1 MALSIFKKAAEKIRR
16 YVEEEKNA
24 AKRGSSS
31 SGGGSSGSS
40 GRSPA
45 SSSASSGSNKSG
57 QSSKNFLTDYVGKIR
72 QSLPATTED
81 AYTRAFRDLGTTYEK
96 TAVGRSTAAT
106 SHVDEKKYGVG
117 TSIFDSSVLGNFDEN
132 DASLRASLEYATSD
146 DFMND
151 PIMKRFFTET
161 YGEGYDPKIAQQDTI
176 AALESQLAEN
186 GKTRRATMA
195 RTGDRS
201 ALVGAADDEERDA
214 LKDLLNL
221 YSYGTAYN
229 SMMQTALD
237 DENPLSKRWSGRT
250 PIDPTEALARVAS
263 GEFYDDD
270 VYNML
275 YGGADTYM
283 DLMRIQNAYSRQD
296 FINDISTVASPSAT
310 KGSEYDAAARRV
322 NAYLG
327 YDFSAGL
334 PEYERG
340 WSSNDAYNQYIDN
353 AIAAYDAN
361 NSLLSDA
368 FGTNGELTDAD
379 GNAIT
384 YGGFADYIA
393 SYDRNAKYAQEAQ
406 QRYDDW
412 SSEIQNK
419 YGSLTENPDFAE
431 KSQYVP
437 TDVSFGWGGY
447 ETNESSDAPGSI
459 LRTYLAVGMS
469 GGNPEGIDADSIIG
483 KNAQREIEVLALD
496 RMTDDERKKFY
507 YLYNSGRYDEAM
519 QYIDDLQWN
528 LHRQRVEEMSAEQAD
543 YVNRTPV
550 LPTIQSFGQNWANN
564 IASGIVGASKA
575 MGYDG
580 FNEYSPIFDYGRKAE
595 ITRGETGQYIAE
607 NAPNVNVFGQN
618 VFEMLY
624 QGGTSLGDSLLN
636 TATFGR
642 AGALAMGAG
651 AFGNNY
657 RQNLESGMNDHDAYV
672 DALVSGGF
680 EAATEYLSIDALLS
694 DPSNPFA
701 YFLKNAITEGLEEGT
716 NDVLNLTYDQLKYGI
731 ESEINRRIDELRTQG
746 VVGKGA
752 YNQAWGEW
760 VNQLGADM
768 LVGAISGGIGGAGG
782 GMRSYAQN
790 VSTGRNIQA
799 NNAVNNVME
808 LARGT
813 SGLSSRAQNI
823 VNDYFNQLGSGRQAI
838 PTAEQVAAQAEAAQ
852 ADAEQAQTTPAS
864 QTTAPTVPEVKISNA
879 QLGFVFR
886 DLMQQ
891 LDQNARDVSI
901 GNLNSF
907 AQDLLSEYG
916 YDGDA
921 QNRKALA
928 DKVMRFST
936 MGAEGVTQ
944 LEMQDIMKSSAAM
957 NAVQAL
963 TGRLGEVESVNAML
977 ENTAAYAVR
986 GNRQAQNPV
995 PDADTDAEVPDNV
1008 ITDAEAAIADS
1019 IELAEKRV
1027 QDAGDVSTE
1036 EADSIRLKAFSEAY
1050 GKNSD
1055 IMANAYDGNVPV
1067 QTYAAEFAQAAQY
1080 GQDGQN
1086 FDVVKSYPS
1095 VSNLSESQ
1103 IRTAYELGRGVRSAR
1118 NQETQQRARYS
1129 SVPVGNIDMS
1139 AINLRSLNDHQMKS
1153 VQTMKR
1159 LAKAVGFNVA
1169 FVESKANAQGQYTT
1183 ENGSWDSKTLTLTLD
1198 VHAGSNSVGDT
1209 NYAMMHTAGHELT
1222 HYIRQMADSRM
1233 WDSYQEFV
1241 IGNLSQKMD
1250 LETEIQKRMAQDS
1263 NLDRDGAIEEIIA
1276 DSSGEALLN
1285 ISETQVRQLAETNPG
1300 LLKKIGQFIQKWID
1314 GLKKSISA
1322 AFKDTEAKTEVA
1334 KQMVESLDE
1343 MSRRWNDLLV
1353 NAAQNRS
1360 RAALGAQASTET
1372 ATDVQDAAETVS
1384 AQAVEETVAREA
1396 KAPER
1401 ALQPLVATHID
1412 ARTTESVRSADDT
1425 LFLSEVEEAKVAY
1438 SAAANILLYDV
1449 ESSITGQKFFT
1460 DDSVTGQKR
1469 MTSDLLARMKDETGW
1484 TWDKIRSSLQT
1495 FADMG
1500 DADKGYPE
1508 PKNTVTNRVMEL
1520 YLDEMLTNGYTT
1532 LEGVRIAPWE
1542 AYVQAKAQY
1551 EGSRG
1556 EGLSVKADS
1565 DAVAFEDYAFPE
1577 DGVKY
1582 SLRDYSYDELINKPD
1597 MPIVSVDTGQNITR
1611 EDAVKAGRTNVVQ
1624 YAEKFDANGAPAM
1637 MVDDLGK
1644 YVYVG
1649 AKAMRHGL
1657 DRRANYQNGVIT
1669 RIGDI
1674 LKNSI
1679 VINEANPKKDGVKNT
1694 WILMGLARDSEGNL
1708 IYIRSI
1714 VNQST
1719 FEVEDMAAM
1728 YAVLG
1733 KKSRTGRVIATDAN
1747 AKARGVPANPTISVA
1762 EMLEGVKDYFSDV
1775 LSADVVKRLGM
1786 KDRQTSE
1793 FTPQLRYQLRD
1804 PYQISNREILA
1815 NALEGAAQNETERD
1829 WLKRYK
1835 KKARALGEKQMRLE
1849 DINARIVSLRKS
1861 ENTLGN
1867 RETLRKLE
1875 AGAKVLSDS
1884 IQRADKE
1891 MLKLESFQPLRDVMK
1906 RERATWNEKARAK
1919 MNERISEYKA
1929 DQREKVRER
1938 IQAVRESETEK
1949 RKRAVEH
1956 TREVGQRRVERLKES
1971 EMKAKYKAHILKD
1984 SATMREWLT
1993 RPTTKGHV
2001 PEFLRGP
2008 LGAFMESLDFTSDR
2022 ALRGGDPTQ
2031 ADRKMLES
2039 MEAMRRALASVK
2051 KQQSDIDD
2059 GKAAFSGY
2067 LDLPGG
2073 FAEEFDDLTERIKQ
2087 TLQQG
2092 GTDIPINRMTGEQ
2105 LKSLSRMIRAINT
2118 SVRNM
2123 NRLLANAKY
2132 ESAVRA
2138 ADSTMAELAKLG
2150 DKVNTNTVLD
2160 KARNFMD
2167 WTNAT
2172 PYYVFKR
2179 FGDGGKAIF
2188 EGLMDGWDRLA
2199 FNSKELIDYTNSLYK
2214 PRQVREWSR
2223 ELHTVA
2229 LSGKDVQLT
2238 AAQIMSLYCLSKRE
2252 QAVGHLLGGGIRVGD
2267 IQSKGKQIVQ
2277 ADNYTLNMEDIQ
2289 AITGKLTAQQKEV
2302 ADKLQSF
2309 MSTRCAEWGNEVS
2322 MKRFGYEMF
2331 GEENYFPI
2339 KTDSNNRKAIDDQ
2352 AQENSLFR
2360 LLNLSATKSLVQ
2372 NANNAIILENIFDV
2386 FSAHATDM
2394 AKYNALGL
2402 QILDALKWYNYV
2414 EKTVN
2419 EDGTITTAS
2428 VQKSL
2433 EKAYGRDAQRYIKNF
2448 LRDLNGVREGGR
2460 NDGLFNMFVSNYKI
2474 AAVAAN
2480 LRVGLLQITSMPR
2493 AAYAIHPKYLAIGM
2507 AKNVAFR
2514 NSKIAEEKV
2523 GISLWKSL
2531 GFYDT
2536 NIARNVREMVKHD
2549 QGIGGTIRE
2558 KSMILAE
2565 KGDAWTMGVLYGA
2578 VEAEMAEKHR
2588 DVRKG
2593 SAAYDKMLND
2603 RMREIIY
2610 QTQVVDST
2618 MTRSDIMRDR
2628 SKAASLATAFMSE
2641 PTLTMNMLA
2650 DSIFEQRMKARETGK
2665 RFMPSAKMWKA
2676 FAVNSLVVGLAA
2688 IMESLFTAERDDD
2701 EYETFMEKFVDAL
2714 VGEYDDEM
2722 TRGQKVLEFMNSSL
2736 GGNMNL
2742 LNNIPYVKNVI
2753 DGITNGE
2760 GSSALYD
2767 EWIVTLFGGIQEVYK
2782 YATGQ
2787 SSNPPYNGIYK
2798 TINGLSQMSGFAL
2811 GSLTRE
2817 LVSAYNTFIAE
2828 PLGYKRIQTYTD
2840 SASDAASAILR
2851 AYLAGDDE
2859 LAAHYTSIASQHGI
2873 EGEKLEKAMNNA
2885 ARDAFEAGSI
2895 DAATAQD
2902 ILSAY
2907 GGKGEN
2913 DAYWIVREWESG
2925 EEDYSRYGNLRT
2937 ALAEGDGSA
2946 ATAAYHELVEHGVE
2960 EKTVLGEISKLYN
2973 SGEATNL
2980 LNLQLRSNNLY
2991 TSTLKLE
2998 TDGEKHPDDF
3008 DGFITAIVNGRGI
3021 STEIGKLLEKGYT
3034 VKQCMSAI
3042 NGAFGKSADRYRI
3055 MEQYNRSD
3063 AATLLNRILDAYEV
3077 LGLDRNE
3084 EKAWIDANWIMEG

>member
-1 MALSIFKKAAEKIRR
+1 MSRAIDWSAIKVAYVTSTKSYKGIAAEYGLPFASVAKKGRADGWPSLRKAFQEEAACRAIASGVDDEADRLANVMKAA
-16 YVEEEKNA
+16 NA
-24 AKRGSSS
+24 MG
-31 SGGGSSGSS
+31 
-40 GRSPA
+40 
-45 SSSASSGSNKSG
+45 
-57 QSSKNFLTDYVGKIR
+57 
-72 QSLPATTED
+72 
-81 AYTRAFRDLGTTYEK
+81 
-96 TAVGRSTAAT
+96 
-106 SHVDEKKYGVG
+106 
-117 TSIFDSSVLGNFDEN
+117 
-132 DASLRASLEYATSD
+132 
-146 DFMND
+146 
-151 PIMKRFFTET
+151 
-161 YGEGYDPKIAQQDTI
+161 
-176 AALESQLAEN
+176 AALADVFSDADQFHRHLVQEYD
-186 GKTRRATMA
+186 
-195 RTGDRS
+195 GD
-201 ALVGAADDEERDA
+201 
-214 LKDLLNL
+214 
-221 YSYGTAYN
+221 
-229 SMMQTALD
+229 
-237 DENPLSKRWSGRT
+237 SGRT
-250 PIDPTEALARVAS
+250 VF
-263 GEFYDDD
+263 G
-270 VYNML
+270 
-275 YGGADTYM
+275 
-283 DLMRIQNAYSRQD
+283 DL
-296 FINDISTVASPSAT
+296 FIGKSPVLVGIVVT
-310 KGSEYDAAARRV
+310 
-322 NAYLG
+322 
-327 YDFSAGL
+327 
-334 PEYERG
+334 
-340 WSSNDAYNQYIDN
+340 
-353 AIAAYDAN
+353 
-361 NSLLSDA
+361 
-368 FGTNGELTDAD
+368 
-379 GNAIT
+379 
-384 YGGFADYIA
+384 
-393 SYDRNAKYAQEAQ
+393 YDR
-406 QRYDDW
+406 
-412 SSEIQNK
+412 
-419 YGSLTENPDFAE
+419 
-431 KSQYVP
+431 
-437 TDVSFGWGGY
+437 
-447 ETNESSDAPGSI
+447 
-459 LRTYLAVGMS
+459 
-469 GGNPEGIDADSIIG
+469 
-483 KNAQREIEVLALD
+483 
-496 RMTDDERKKFY
+496 
-507 YLYNSGRYDEAM
+507 
-519 QYIDDLQWN
+519 
-528 LHRQRVEEMSAEQAD
+528 
-543 YVNRTPV
+543 
-550 LPTIQSFGQNWANN
+550 
-564 IASGIVGASKA
+564 
-575 MGYDG
+575 
-580 FNEYSPIFDYGRKAE
+580 
-595 ITRGETGQYIAE
+595 
-607 NAPNVNVFGQN
+607 
-618 VFEMLY
+618 
-624 QGGTSLGDSLLN
+624 
-636 TATFGR
+636 
-642 AGALAMGAG
+642 
-651 AFGNNY
+651 
-657 RQNLESGMNDHDAYV
+657 SGMNVINKIRTVHARRDA
-672 DALVSGGF
+672 AS
-680 EAATEYLSIDALLS
+680 
-694 DPSNPFA
+694 
-701 YFLKNAITEGLEEGT
+701 KITE
-716 NDVLNLTYDQLKYGI
+716 
-731 ESEINRRIDELRTQG
+731 
-746 VVGKGA
+746 
-752 YNQAWGEW
+752 
-760 VNQLGADM
+760 
-768 LVGAISGGIGGAGG
+768 
-782 GMRSYAQN
+782 
-790 VSTGRNIQA
+790 
-799 NNAVNNVME
+799 
-808 LARGT
+808 
-813 SGLSSRAQNI
+813 
-823 VNDYFNQLGSGRQAI
+823 
-838 PTAEQVAAQAEAAQ
+838 
-852 ADAEQAQTTPAS
+852 
-864 QTTAPTVPEVKISNA
+864 
-879 QLGFVFR
+879 
-886 DLMQQ
+886 
-891 LDQNARDVSI
+891 
-901 GNLNSF
+901 
-907 AQDLLSEYG
+907 
-916 YDGDA
+916 
-921 QNRKALA
+921 
-928 DKVMRFST
+928 
-936 MGAEGVTQ
+936 
-944 LEMQDIMKSSAAM
+944 
-957 NAVQAL
+957 
-963 TGRLGEVESVNAML
+963 ESV
-977 ENTAAYAVR
+977 
-986 GNRQAQNPV
+986 
-995 PDADTDAEVPDNV
+995 
-1008 ITDAEAAIADS
+1008 
-1019 IELAEKRV
+1019 
-1027 QDAGDVSTE
+1027 
-1036 EADSIRLKAFSEAY
+1036 
-1050 GKNSD
+1050 
-1055 IMANAYDGNVPV
+1055 
-1067 QTYAAEFAQAAQY
+1067 
-1080 GQDGQN
+1080 
-1086 FDVVKSYPS
+1086 
-1095 VSNLSESQ
+1095 
-1103 IRTAYELGRGVRSAR
+1103 
-1118 NQETQQRARYS
+1118 
-1129 SVPVGNIDMS
+1129 
-1139 AINLRSLNDHQMKS
+1139 
-1153 VQTMKR
+1153 
-1159 LAKAVGFNVA
+1159 
-1169 FVESKANAQGQYTT
+1169 
-1183 ENGSWDSKTLTLTLD
+1183 
-1198 VHAGSNSVGDT
+1198 
-1209 NYAMMHTAGHELT
+1209 
-1222 HYIRQMADSRM
+1222 
-1233 WDSYQEFV
+1233 
-1241 IGNLSQKMD
+1241 
-1250 LETEIQKRMAQDS
+1250 
-1263 NLDRDGAIEEIIA
+1263 
-1276 DSSGEALLN
+1276 
-1285 ISETQVRQLAETNPG
+1285 
-1300 LLKKIGQFIQKWID
+1300 
-1314 GLKKSISA
+1314 
-1322 AFKDTEAKTEVA
+1322 
-1334 KQMVESLDE
+1334 
-1343 MSRRWNDLLV
+1343 
-1353 NAAQNRS
+1353 
-1360 RAALGAQASTET
+1360 
-1372 ATDVQDAAETVS
+1372 
-1384 AQAVEETVAREA
+1384 
-1396 KAPER
+1396 
-1401 ALQPLVATHID
+1401 
-1412 ARTTESVRSADDT
+1412 
-1425 LFLSEVEEAKVAY
+1425 
-1438 SAAANILLYDV
+1438 
-1449 ESSITGQKFFT
+1449 
-1460 DDSVTGQKR
+1460 
-1469 MTSDLLARMKDETGW
+1469 
-1484 TWDKIRSSLQT
+1484 
-1495 FADMG
+1495 
-1500 DADKGYPE
+1500 
-1508 PKNTVTNRVMEL
+1508 L
-1520 YLDEMLTNGYTT
+1520 YLDENKKRTQDWFQALGTNLPLGGTKYGFIRSIAQPDDSVKFSLRAPVEQAGNLIAVHNLSEFNLDRALRLGGFPMPSIAVAKTDMGHQNFGGISLVFGRET
-1532 LEGVRIAPWE
+1532 IDPMADRRNKVYSADAWTPTFPRVEYETDSAAEKRIRNRLRPLEG
-1542 AYVQAKAQY
+1542 Q
-1551 EGSRG
+1551 
-1556 EGLSVKADS
+1556 L
-1565 DAVAFEDYAFPE
+1565 DAMF
-1577 DGVKY
+1577 
-1582 SLRDYSYDELINKPD
+1582 
-1597 MPIVSVDTGQNITR
+1597 
-1611 EDAVKAGRTNVVQ
+1611 
-1624 YAEKFDANGAPAM
+1624 
-1637 MVDDLGK
+1637 VDDLRRVQGSLEDYLNRNGGEQGLIQYVADNYGLKAAYLEEQGVHIAARTRQEQVNPGYNESRVDK
-1644 YVYVG
+1644 YEAVLDALG
-1649 AKAMRHGL
+1649 TRDADAIGNMRMNEMRNQYGDAL
-1657 DRRANYQNGVIT
+1657 EDAFPGMTKSALRMSGILSQVQAYLRNRNQGPTFRTVTDADATRRAVDEALDERSYRQWVGELFSGIEGASGIYNNKPLYTSSGNRRSFAATHYPVTIENIARAMAGENGGNT
-1669 RIGDI
+1669 
-1674 LKNSI
+1674 KNVSGFH
-1679 VINEANPKKDGVKNT
+1679 GVKSLRAAT
-1694 WILMGLARDSEGNL
+1694 AK
-1708 IYIRSI
+1708 
-1714 VNQST
+1714 T
-1719 FEVEDMAAM
+1719 FKSVEDMHRSEERLRAQTQEEADALTDQLNATLNSIIGEVLDGSPELSSGNRLIDMDTVGEILIEIAEKRYTAASIQKKFAEYRRAISAELAGRIKSLLDETAVM
-1728 YAVLG
+1728 PVNIFEAKPERAVYFDEVKYAIVPD
-1733 KKSRTGRVIATDAN
+1733 TMDADVR
-1747 AKARGVPANPTISVA
+1747 AR
-1762 EMLEGVKDYFSDV
+1762 LEAAVSDV
-1775 LSADVVKRLGM
+1775 REYREGDEAQRLELLNAREDVK
-1786 KDRQTSE
+1786 
-1793 FTPQLRYQLRD
+1793 FQLRD

-1861 ENTLGN
+1861 ENTLEN
-1867 RETLRKLE
+1867 RETIRKLE

-1906 RERATWNEKARAK
+1906 RERVAWKEKARAT
-1919 MNERISEYKA
+1919 MNERISEYRA
-1929 DQREKVRER
+1929 GQREKVRER
-1938 IQAVRESETEK
+1938 IQAVREREAEK
-1949 RKRAVEH
+1949 RKNAVEH

-1971 EMKAKYKAHILKD
+1971 EMKAKYKARILKD

-2031 ADRKMLES
+2031 ADRNMLES

-2650 DSIFEQRMKARETGK
+2650 DSIFEQRMKARKTGK

-2676 FAVNSLVVGLAA
+2676 FAVNSVVVGLAA

-2701 EYETFMEKFVDAL
+2701 EYETFMEKFMDAL

-2722 TRGQKVLEFMNSSL
+2722 TRGQKALEFMNSSL

-2946 ATAAYHELVEHGVE
+2946 ATAAYHELVEHGAE